1 MKKFMTSF
9 AAIAAGFTAQHADAV
24 PIQQA
29 SKMIEP
35 TTEATAR
42 GQVASSSIN
51 VTDKAGDAFAFTL
64 KRSDDTGQLMAYH
77 SSHSSHASH
86 ASHHSHYSSR
96 Y

>member
-24 PIQQA
+24 PVQQA
-29 SKMIEP
+29 SKMVEP
-35 TTEATAR
+35 TREATAQ
-42 GQVASSSIN
+42 GQVASSNIT
-51 VTDKAGDAFAFTL
+51 VTDKVGDAFAFTL

-86 ASHHSHYSSR
+86 ASHHSHYSGR